1 MIVRGGTHTAAG
13 GSNRMCNSVD
23 RGLAIRFG
31 PRGESGSV
39 FRSSHTERAGSIRP
53 PSSFLC
59 PPLPLAPWLAYRSCD
74 LKIEAKSPVVDP
86 MNRETPEFGTPFF
99 LMIPMS

>member
-53 PSSFLC
+53 PFISLSFS
-59 PPLPLAPWLAYRSCD
+59 PSRSLARLSIVR
-74 LKIEAKSPVVDP
+74 L
-86 MNRETPEFGTPFF
+86 TP
-99 LMIPMS
+99 I